1 MPAMDEASGISSN
14 DTKTIDDEFTSYN
27 KSRAKKIYGDEGWP
41 GYLADAFYSYARN
54 RDDSV
59 FASRWKERM

>member
-1 MPAMDEASGISSN
+1 MMPLEISSN
-14 DTKTIDDEFTSYN
+14 YTEPIDDEFTSYN

-41 GYLADAFYSYARN
+41 GYLADAFYSHARN

-59 FASRWKERM
+59 FVSRWKQLM